1 MSQQIDNLKPLGDQV
16 WSDALLLANLLVRVK
31 LEIPNDPS
39 PVGRAFGGESS
50 VDEICYTISYD
61 VGRNILETAPERS

>member
-1 MSQQIDNLKPLGDQV
+1 MDNLKPLGDQV

-39 PVGRAFGGESS
+39 PVGRVFGGESA
-50 VDEICYTISYD
+50 VDEVCYTISHD
-61 VGRNILETAPERS
+61 VTRKFQ

>member
-1 MSQQIDNLKPLGDQV
+1 MDNLKPLYDQV
-16 WSDALLLANLLVRVK
+16 WSDALYSASLLVKVK
-31 LEIPNDPS
+31 VEIPNDPS
-39 PVGRAFGGESS
+39 TVGRVFGGESS